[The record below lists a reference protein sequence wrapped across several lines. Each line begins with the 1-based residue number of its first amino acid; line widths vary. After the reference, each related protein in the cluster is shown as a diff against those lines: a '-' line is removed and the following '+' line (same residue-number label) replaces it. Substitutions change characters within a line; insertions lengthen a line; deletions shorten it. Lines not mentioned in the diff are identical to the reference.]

1 MYNVDTFMQNLMIVD
16 DRLVITPDVTIRQI
30 ADMMKEIKSSEAKY
44 DIIFEVKAFAA
55 YNKMPECI
63 ASHIEHMEEGTSCGF
78 GDMEIHKISTHLCVG
93 IRKQAAPEYNEL
105 ELIAGKTPRTTDV
118 TGKPHI
124 IGEELKLQLC
134 G

>member
-1 MYNVDTFMQNLMIVD
+1 MYNVNTFMQNLMIVD
-16 DRLVITPDVTIRQI
+16 DRLVVTPDVTIRQI
-30 ADMMKEIKSSEAKY
+30 AEMVREMKSSEAKY

-55 YNKMPECI
+55 YNKIPECI

-78 GDMEIHKISTHLCVG
+78 GDMEIYKISNHLCVG
-93 IRKQAAPEYNEL
+93 LRKQTVPEYNEL
-105 ELIAGKTPRTTDV
+105 ELIAGKTPKATNV
-118 TGKPHI
+118 KGEPHI